1 MKYVVVILLT
11 LIIVTNLIIVSITV
25 KNNQSSVQEFTYN
38 KHQYI
43 YFSDKGVVH
52 NPECKKCILTFD

>member
-1 MKYVVVILLT
+1 MKYVVLISLI
-11 LIIVTNLIIVSITV
+11 LIIVTNLIVVSNTIN
-25 KNNQSSVQEFTYN
+25 NNQSSVQEFTYN

-43 YFSDKGVVH
+43 YFPNKGVVH